1 MRLYNLTMKVNRL
14 EMLKAQIGLELVSS
28 FDEMQKFFEQKLTD
42 RTLEEFERQAG
53 ILGESVGDVTL
64 AASSIVGASFHNAT
78 FSQRIWANQ
87 DLLRSEISKLLQT
100 GMIQGRHPDV
110 LARELRKQIDVSR
123 FNSERLMRTEMAR
136 VQTEA
141 QMQSFDR
148 YGFDEYEYLACHYG
162 DVCAACKALDGRH
175 FKTKDAMPGENA
187 PPMHPFCHC
196 STCAWLD
203 EEKYSQWLDSYSEH
217 GLSFR
222 AWQETRGKKGLKA
235 NNSGTDDKAPKP
247 LKLGTLNDLSDKNIR
262 KALYAWE
269 KKLVEQKFES
279 AIIITKAGDVFKI
292 DGDKGS
298 VNIHGLSREQLTGA
312 WMTHNHPASETRYS
326 FSAFDINEALS
337 NRFSLLRG
345 VDAVYNYEYRTT
357 ENTKAG
363 EFDKIYNLFG
373 ETYRNE
379 AYEAALK
386 EEIDIDIDEYDF
398 ICRMLAK
405 DYGFYYERKRK

>member
-28 FDEMQKFFEQKLTD
+28 FDEMQKFIEQKLTD

-87 DLLRSEISKLLQT
+87 SLLKSEISKLLQT

-110 LARELRKQIDVSR
+110 LARELRKQIEVSR

-148 YGFDEYEYLACHYG
+148 YGIAEYEYLACHNG
-162 DVCAACKALDGRH
+162 DVCTACKALDGKH
-175 FKTKDAMPGENA
+175 FKTKDAMPGDNA

-222 AWQETRGKKGLKA
+222 AWQEKQNAKGINRGIINKAKGTGVFQSMNMKTLSAKTDISIDDIKAEMSKSPIGKEVLSQIEQSDVLIQVLQGVKPPSGERGTQQGNKITIYLDNIANQRVAAQTVIHEMTHFYYDIGGCQWAEAVCFAKEKMHIEKRNKLTYKELRYVVKLATDNYDELNWKKG
-235 NNSGTDDKAPKP
+235 G
-247 LKLGTLNDLSDKNIR
+247 
-262 KALYAWE
+262 
-269 KKLVEQKFES
+269 
-279 AIIITKAGDVFKI
+279 
-292 DGDKGS
+292 
-298 VNIHGLSREQLTGA
+298 
-312 WMTHNHPASETRYS
+312 
-326 FSAFDINEALS
+326 
-337 NRFSLLRG
+337 
-345 VDAVYNYEYRTT
+345 
-357 ENTKAG
+357 
-363 EFDKIYNLFG
+363 
-373 ETYRNE
+373 YRNG
-379 AYEAALK
+379 K
-386 EEIDIDIDEYDF
+386 TF
-398 ICRMLAK
+398 
-405 DYGFYYERKRK
+405 